1 MPYLMRFLVLS
12 LLIAAPLTAQPD
24 VRVAAVQYEG
34 GGDWYQ
40 AQTPLP
46 NMLAYLRDH
55 SLIRLADQPEVVDLS
70 TDRLFSFPVLVLSGH
85 GNVVFTTDEALRLRR
100 YLQTGGFLF
109 VDDDY
114 GLDPYIRRELA
125 KVFPDQELVELA
137 DDHPIYAAHFAF
149 PDGPPKVHEHD
160 GQVPRGFGLFHE
172 GRLVVYYLHESN
184 ITDGWE
190 SGDVHPNAAAVRD
203 AALRMGVN
211 VLAFALTQ

>member
-1 MPYLMRFLVLS
+1 MRPILLFVLAFAGALPVS
-12 LLIAAPLTAQPD
+12 AQPD
-24 VRVAAVQYEG
+24 MRVAAVQYEG

-46 NMLAYLRDH
+46 NMIAYLRDH
-55 SLIRLADQPEVVDLS
+55 SLIRLADQPEVVDLAS
-70 TDRLFSFPVLVLSGH
+70 DRVFGFPVLVLSGH
-85 GNVVFTTDEALRLRR
+85 GNIVLSTDEALRLRR

-114 GLDPYIRRELA
+114 GLDPYIRRELK
-125 KVFPDQELVELA
+125 KVFPDQDLVELA
-137 DDHPIYAAHFAF
+137 DDHPIYRSHFEF
-149 PDGPPKVHEHD
+149 TDGPPKIHEHD
-160 GQVPRGFGLFHE
+160 GASPRGYGLFHE
-172 GRLVVYYLHESN
+172 GRLVVFYLHESN

-190 SGDVHPNAAAVRD
+190 SALVHPNSAEIRE

>member
-1 MPYLMRFLVLS
+1 MIRTLA
-12 LLIAAPLTAQPD
+12 LLLLAAAPAWAQPEPAIAA
-24 VRVAAVQYEG
+24 VRYEG

-46 NMLAYLRDH
+46 NMIAYLREH
-55 SLIRLADQPEVVDLS
+55 SLIRLADQPDVVDL
-70 TDRLFSFPVLVLSGH
+70 TRDRVFDYPVLVLSGH
-85 GNVVFTTDEALRLRR
+85 GNVVLSTDEALRLRR

-125 KVFPDQELVELA
+125 KVFPDAELVELA
-137 DDHPIYAAHFAF
+137 DEHPIYSAHFDF
-149 PDGPPKVHEHD
+149 PDGPPKIHEHD
-160 GQVPRGFGLFHE
+160 GTAPRGYGLFHE
-172 GRLVVYYLHESN
+172 GRLVVFYLHESN

-190 SGDVHPNAAAVRD
+190 SADVHPNDYATRE